1 MTIEIA
7 IVFALL
13 LICFIGMASE
23 KVAPDIVSLGAMGTL
38 LGLQILTPSEAFQV
52 FSNDAAIAVACM
64 FILSAALER
73 TGALDVLGN
82 KVDSV
87 VGKSD
92 WSILIVLLPLVAFLS
107 AFVNNTPVVLIFLP
121 IVTSLASK
129 RGIKPSKLLIPL
141 SFASILG
148 GCCTLIGTSTNL
160 LVSSTAEAMGETG
173 LNMFDLAPV
182 GLIIAIAGIVY
193 LLTIGRRLLPSRD
206 TLATILQSTESKKF
220 RTEAVILE
228 NSPLI
233 GKTLTET
240 PIKDLPHCRVLEVIR
255 HHETLPLGLNEIVLQ
270 EGDRIRLSVV
280 MSSVVEIK
288 NLDGVDILQQSEDI
302 GLAVIGT
309 EKTVVVEGI
318 VNPQSR
324 FEGHTVRAADLRR
337 RYGIRV
343 LALHRRG
350 VNLRKKFEN
359 TRLKVGDTLLFEG
372 TESSIERLQSSRNFL
387 ILTQEAHVVPRRNK
401 QRFAAGA
408 VLAVVLLATLT
419 SVPISALAML
429 AALFVVITGCLENDE
444 AYQAIDW
451 RLMFMIFGMLSLGL
465 ALEKTGGVRIIANTM
480 LSLSDSFGA
489 VGILSVVILTCSI
502 LTTFLSNNAVA
513 VMVTPVVI
521 QVAASLGV
529 EAKPFLIGVAIG
541 CSACFATPIGYQ
553 TNTLV
558 YGAGAYR
565 FRDFIK
571 VGIPLNILVWIL
583 ASLLIPLLYPL
594 VAP

>member
-1 MTIEIA
+1 
-7 IVFALL
+7 
-13 LICFIGMASE
+13 
-23 KVAPDIVSLGAMGTL
+23 
-38 LGLQILTPSEAFQV
+38 
-52 FSNDAAIAVACM
+52 
-64 FILSAALER
+64 
-73 TGALDVLGN
+73 
-82 KVDSV
+82 
-87 VGKSD
+87 
-92 WSILIVLLPLVAFLS
+92 
-107 AFVNNTPVVLIFLP
+107 
-121 IVTSLASK
+121 
-129 RGIKPSKLLIPL
+129 
-141 SFASILG
+141 
-148 GCCTLIGTSTNL
+148 
-160 LVSSTAEAMGETG
+160 MGESG
-173 LNMFDLAPV
+173 LTMFDLAPV
-182 GLIIAIAGIVY
+182 GLIIAVAGIIY
-193 LLTIGRRLLPSRD
+193 LLTLGRHFLPSRD
-206 TLATILQSTESKKF
+206 TLATILQSTASKKF

-228 NSPLI
+228 SSPLI
-233 GKTLTET
+233 GKKLIET

-288 NLDGVDILQQSEDI
+288 NIDGVDILQQSEDI
-302 GLAVIGT
+302 GLAVIDT

-324 FEGHTVRAADLRR
+324 FEGQTIRAADLRR

-372 TESSIERLQSSRNFL
+372 TESSIERLQSGRNFL
-387 ILTQEAHVVPRRNK
+387 ILTQEAHVIPRRNK

-408 VLAVVLLATLT
+408 VLGVVMLATLT
-419 SVPISALAML
+419 SVPISALALL
-429 AALFVVITGCLENDE
+429 AALFVVISGCLENDE
-444 AYQAIDW
+444 AYRAIDW

-465 ALEKTGGVRIIANTM
+465 ALEKTGGVEIIANTLLT
-480 LSLSDSFGA
+480 LSNSLGA
-489 VGILSVVILTCSI
+489 VGILSVIILTCSV

-565 FRDFIK
+565 FSDFIK
-571 VGIPLNILVWIL
+571 VGIPLNVLVWIL

-594 VAP
+594 VSP